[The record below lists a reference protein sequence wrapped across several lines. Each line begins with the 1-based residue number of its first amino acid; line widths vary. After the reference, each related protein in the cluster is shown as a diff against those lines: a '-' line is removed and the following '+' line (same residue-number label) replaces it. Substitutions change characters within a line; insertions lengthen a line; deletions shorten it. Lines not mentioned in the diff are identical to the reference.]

1 MFPDE
6 ENSSFSQ
13 QFSSL
18 LSIESYSI
26 SAKAKEKELKEPNEN
41 SKISLNLENTT
52 ADKDS
57 EVVQS
62 DLYFK
67 ILFFACAATILYKNM
82 WLLFLTFIPILI
94 HLIHHICTI
103 FGIKQFCSDK
113 TKSIGTIAINWILYR
128 HSALLP
134 ICLPGIFHVNATI
147 HQTVRNSLKSSIDV
161 VSSIIMI
168 ILLIFTVTFASIF
181 FCVEIYSE
189 AFAVAQLGSDLFNR
203 TITARPDLMD
213 LFPQGFQ
220 GSMDD
225 ILDNAHEYGTQH
237 IETYVDELFKD
248 TEPEQAKKLKIQIL
262 NVWDRLIQSWMDN
275 GGKDS
280 IGPKVTTSA
289 FSESFG
295 EIVENAG

>member
-1 MFPDE
+1 M
-6 ENSSFSQ
+6 
-13 QFSSL
+13 
-18 LSIESYSI
+18 
-26 SAKAKEKELKEPNEN
+26 
-41 SKISLNLENTT
+41 
-52 ADKDS
+52 
-57 EVVQS
+57 VQS

-103 FGIKQFCSDK
+103 FGIKQFIFDK

-134 ICLPGIFHVNATI
+134 ICLPGILHVNATI

-280 IGPKVTTSA
+280 IGPKVTSTA

-295 EIVENAG
+295 EIVDNPGWFFKKKILATVYKLPQMFFKFINNTALLN